1 MKRVFCV
8 AAVVAVSVLSGC
20 FYARAVKA
28 RQGVMEFIQPDGT
41 ALKVRLIGDEK
52 AHCYMTADGYPLI
65 NDDDVFYYAM
75 EGVDG
80 RVCSSGIEARDVEL
94 RSAETHRLLAGVD
107 APAVTD
113 AIFKSAVKLE
123 NGGRRKMAS
132 PRNYGLFPGTDF
144 PAKGEQKALV
154 LLVEFSNVEFFTED
168 AQVYFD
174 RMLNSDGYN
183 IGGANGSARQY
194 FIDNSSGVFAPEFD
208 VYGPV
213 MLSQSMSY
221 YGANDDFG
229 QDMRPHEMVIE
240 ACSLLDSEIEFSEYD
255 RDGDGVIDN
264 VFVFYAGKGEATG
277 GGANS
282 IWPHSSKI
290 SDLTTGK
297 VYEFDTVVLSSYAC
311 TNEWVDNHTCG
322 IGTFCHEFS
331 HVLGLPDLYSVNYNP
346 AVFSPGD
353 YTLMDLSLIHI

>member
-113 AIFKSAVKLE
+113 AIFKSAVKD
-123 NGGRRKMAS
+123 RKS
-132 PRNYGLFPGTDF
+132 
-144 PAKGEQKALV
+144 
-154 LLVEFSNVEFFTED
+154 
-168 AQVYFD
+168 
-174 RMLNSDGYN
+174 
-183 IGGANGSARQY
+183 
-194 FIDNSSGVFAPEFD
+194 
-208 VYGPV
+208 
-213 MLSQSMSY
+213 
-221 YGANDDFG
+221 
-229 QDMRPHEMVIE
+229 
-240 ACSLLDSEIEFSEYD
+240 
-255 RDGDGVIDN
+255 
-264 VFVFYAGKGEATG
+264 
-277 GGANS
+277 
-282 IWPHSSKI
+282 
-290 SDLTTGK
+290 
-297 VYEFDTVVLSSYAC
+297 VV
-311 TNEWVDNHTCG
+311 
-322 IGTFCHEFS
+322 
-331 HVLGLPDLYSVNYNP
+331 
-346 AVFSPGD
+346 
-353 YTLMDLSLIHI
+353 